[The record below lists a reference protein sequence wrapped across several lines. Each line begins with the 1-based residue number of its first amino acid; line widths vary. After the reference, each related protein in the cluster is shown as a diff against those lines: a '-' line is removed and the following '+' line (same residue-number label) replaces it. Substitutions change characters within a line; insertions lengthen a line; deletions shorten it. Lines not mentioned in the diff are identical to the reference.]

1 MKRKFQLFSLTK
13 GEQRVVLLIVIGL
26 LLGAAYRLEQRPPP
40 QSTVPTANPGA
51 TAPPVEDEEQAED

>member
-26 LLGAAYRLEQRPPP
+26 LLGAAWRIEQRPPGQDALP
-40 QSTVPTANPGA
+40 SASPGG
-51 TAPPVEDEEQAED
+51 TPAPINEEAQEQD